1 MVKKNYNF
9 LKITKTIDELIVL
22 NIRDKK
28 TLIIFVK

>member
-9 LKITKTIDELIVL
+9 LKITKAIDELIVL

-28 TLIIFVK
+28 KL